1 MQQESEV
8 LTTAELKDMVVRRN
22 IKDSVF
28 TNLFADPKYVLQL
41 YQALHPEDH
50 ETTVDD
56 IVTVTLEYDL
66 LNQDYNDLGF
76 LVDDRLIVLVE
87 AQSQWSDNIII
98 RCGMYLMQTWKNYIE
113 THDSLD
119 LHSTVKVALPK
130 PELYVI
136 YTGDKK
142 FVKEQISYQEEF
154 MNGEPSA
161 IDIRVKVIRDS
172 RQGDIINQYIRF
184 TKVLAEQIAQYGRTR
199 EAVMETIRI
208 CKNEDVLKEYLKSRE
223 KEVISI
229 MISLY
234 DFDRSLDKKIR
245 VTQQESLDRGRAEG
259 EAKKAKECARM
270 LHREGM
276 PLAKIA
282 MLVGNKM
289 EVVKQWLAEDGQQ
302 I

>member
-1 MQQESEV
+1 
-8 LTTAELKDMVVRRN
+8 
-22 IKDSVF
+22 
-28 TNLFADPKYVLQL
+28 
-41 YQALHPEDH
+41 
-50 ETTVDD
+50 
-56 IVTVTLEYDL
+56 
-66 LNQDYNDLGF
+66 
-76 LVDDRLIVLVE
+76 
-87 AQSQWSDNIII
+87 
-98 RCGMYLMQTWKNYIE
+98 MYLMQTWKNYIE
-113 THDSLD
+113 THDSMD

-142 FVKEQISYQEEF
+142 VVKDQISYQEEF

-199 EAVMETIRI
+199 EAIMETIRI
-208 CKNEDVLKEYLKSRE
+208 CKDADVLKEYLKSRE

-245 VTQQESLDRGRAEG
+245 MTQQESWAQGMDAGRVEGRAEGHLEGLAEGLAKG
-259 EAKKAKECARM
+259 EAKKAKEFAYM
-270 LHREGM
+270 LHREG
-276 PLAKIA
+276 LSIDKIA
-282 MLVGNKM
+282 KFVGYKM
-289 EVVKQWLAEDGQQ
+289 ETVKQWITEFEQ
-302 I
+302 